1 MFIKQSDLP
10 AVMNRPE
17 GSLTEQPAAVQEN
30 RRTLGKGKIGD
41 NTFKVGSLKQ
51 VHKANKIYCLSL
63 ILFIVSKLNL
73 KNPSCGLFFS
83 DLTKPLGFT

>member
-30 RRTLGKGKIGD
+30 RRTLGKGKNWRQHIQSRIIK
-41 NTFKVGSLKQ
+41 TSAQ
-51 VHKANKIYCLSL
+51 S
-63 ILFIVSKLNL
+63 
-73 KNPSCGLFFS
+73 
-83 DLTKPLGFT
+83 